1 MAQIIQH
8 STCQQISAGFYDN
21 NNNNAAAREAGAAAE
36 LAASRKRNIGTSMAD
51 TSLNLQPSRPWAF
64 TTSQTVSS

>member
-8 STCQQISAGFYDN
+8 STCQQISAGFYDNN

-51 TSLNLQPSRPWAF
+51 TSLNL
-64 TTSQTVSS
+64 